1 VRVLPAYADALERLR
16 TGGAR
21 LSLAG
26 GVGALPGLVLRALGI
41 DLGRPVAVVVADEK
55 VASAVAGDLRS
66 AGSARVFV
74 APSPSLTPYQR
85 VFPSLKFRRD
95 EIALLS
101 AGSRGAGDAFVLPAR
116 ALFAPL
122 PEPAAYR
129 SLDFAVSRGERVSPS
144 ALASRLDSAGY
155 RRCDLVV
162 ETGDF
167 AARGGILDVFP
178 PDVAGP
184 LRFEFEGDVVASIRA
199 FDPDT
204 QRSAGLIEQALFGPM
219 APFVETDDV
228 LERLDRRLGRRATEA
243 ERALFAPA
251 VAARTVS
258 YLDFL
263 ADTLVAMIEPLD
275 VERALAEWQGRLDED
290 FSERDEP
297 LDPGAIAISSGRLE
311 ERLRQA
317 PLLFDRAAAGMD
329 VGSFEAEETT
339 DSGGRVREAVRE
351 MISDRDAGVRLI
363 VAVSPTGGAEKV
375 RRLAAEYEIGPVETV
390 AATLSAG
397 FRLRGTRVV
406 VRAEEEIFGEE
417 RLATPVRRRAAE
429 AFASDLRD
437 LVGGDFVVHVDYGI
451 GVFRGLKRI
460 GVEGIEHEFMEIGY
474 ADGKILLLPV
484 ERFDLV
490 QKYASAEGSHPKLD
504 RLGSATWQRTKERV
518 RKAVRDLSEEL
529 LRLYARRSLAEG
541 FAFSRDSPWQ
551 KEFED
556 AFEYD
561 ETPDQEA
568 AIRDVKRDMESPK
581 PMDRLLCGD
590 VGYGKTEVAMRAAFK
605 AVLDGKQV
613 AVLAPTTI
621 LAYQHYRTFLR
632 RFAAF
637 PVTIELLSRFRSRPE
652 QKAIVEK
659 IAEGST
665 DILIATH
672 RVLGRDLE
680 FKDLGLLIVDEE
692 QRFGVRQ
699 KERLKELKASVD
711 VLAMSA
717 TPIPRS
723 LNLSLLAVRDLSVIE
738 TPPRDRLAIE
748 TQVVPFRT
756 EVIKEAIEFELGRGG
771 QVFFVHNRIESIG
784 GVKSL
789 LQELMPSLR
798 IAVGHGEM
806 QEKTLEQTM
815 LDFIGRKYDLLLAT
829 AIIENGIDIPS
840 VNTILI
846 DRAETFGLSQLY
858 QLRGRVGRSDKPAYA
873 YLLIP
878 EHASLSETARKRL
891 ATIRE
896 FCALG
901 AGFRIAAKDLEIRGA
916 GNILGAEQSGH
927 IAAVGFEL
935 YLDLLEETVRQMRGE
950 EVATT
955 RTVTLSLGLPIGIPA
970 SYVSD
975 ENIRMMLYKKIAR
988 AGDDARVEET
998 SGEIVD
1004 RFGPM
1009 PGEVRNLIEYARI
1022 RFRAERLGLVAI
1034 RRQAGKVH
1042 LHFDAASRVDSGRLA
1057 DLVRRIPG
1065 GALSP
1070 RGVASLPAPAGTELL
1085 PAVARWLS
1093 DLLEAEAA

>member
-1 VRVLPAYADALERLR
+1 
-16 TGGAR
+16 
-21 LSLAG
+21 
-26 GVGALPGLVLRALGI
+26 VLRALGI

-55 VASAVAGDLRS
+55 IASAVAGDLRS
-66 AGSARVFV
+66 AGGASVFV

-85 VFPSLKFRRD
+85 VLPSLKFRRD

-101 AGSRGAGDAFVLPAR
+101 AWSRGRADGFILPAR
-116 ALFAPL
+116 ALFTRL
-122 PEPAAYR
+122 PEPDAYR
-129 SLDFAVSRGERVSPS
+129 SVDFAVARGGEIAP
-144 ALASRLDSAGY
+144 ALLASRLASAGY

-167 AARGGILDVFP
+167 AVRGGILDIFP
-178 PDVAGP
+178 PDLDGP
-184 LRFEFEGDVVASIRA
+184 IRFEFEADTVASIRL

-204 QRSAGLIEQALFGPM
+204 QRSAGEVDRIAFGPM
-219 APFVETDDV
+219 APFAETADSV
-228 LERLDRRLGRRATEA
+228 ARLEARLGRHASDA
-243 ERALFAPA
+243 ERSLFR
-251 VAARTVS
+251 AAAADRTVG
-258 YLDFL
+258 YLEFL
-263 ADTLVAMIEPLD
+263 RGSVLAVIEPLD

-290 FSERDEP
+290 FSGGDEP
-297 LDPGAIAISSGRLE
+297 LAPGEIAVPVGRTE
-311 ERLRQA
+311 KMVREA
-317 PLLFDRAAAGMD
+317 PLRFDRVAAGVD
-329 VGSFEAEETT
+329 TRTLAAEETT

-351 MISDRDAGVRLI
+351 MIADRDAGARLI
-363 VAVSPTGGAEKV
+363 IAVSPTGGAEKM
-375 RRLAAEYEIGPVETV
+375 RRLAAEYQIGPLETV
-390 AATLSAG
+390 AAPLSAG
-397 FRLRGTRVV
+397 FRLRDAGAV
-406 VRAEEEIFGEE
+406 VRTEQEIFGEE
-417 RLATPVRRRAAE
+417 RPAAPIRRRAAE

-437 LVGGDFVVHVDYGI
+437 LAAGDYVVHVDYGI

-460 GVEGIEHEFMEIGY
+460 PVEDIEHEFMEIGY
-474 ADGKILLLPV
+474 ADGKTLLLPV

-490 QKYASAEGSHPKLD
+490 QKYSAAELSHPKLD

-529 LRLYARRSLAEG
+529 LRLYARRALAEG

-556 AFEYD
+556 AFEYE
-561 ETPDQEA
+561 ETPDQAA
-568 AIRDVKRDMESPK
+568 AIRDVKRDMESPR

-613 AVLAPTTI
+613 AVLVPTTI

-637 PVTIELLSRFRSRPE
+637 PVIIELLSRFRSRQE
-652 QKAIVEK
+652 QKAIVGK
-659 IAEGST
+659 VAEGSI

-672 RVLGRDLE
+672 RVLGRDLA

-699 KERLKELKASVD
+699 KERLKELRASVD
-711 VLAMSA
+711 ALAMSA

-748 TQVVPFRT
+748 TQVVPFRS

-784 GVKSL
+784 SVKNL
-789 LQELMPSLR
+789 LQELMPELR

-806 QEKTLEQTM
+806 EEKALEQTM

-846 DRAETFGLSQLY
+846 DRAESFGLSQLY

-873 YLLIP
+873 YLLVP
-878 EHASLSETARKRL
+878 ERAALSETARKRL

-935 YLDLLEETVRQMRGE
+935 YLDLLEETMREMRGE
-950 EVATT
+950 EVAVT
-955 RTVTLSLGLPIGIPA
+955 RSVTLSLGLPIGIPS
-970 SYVSD
+970 SYISD
-975 ENIRMMLYKKIAR
+975 ENLRMMLYKKIAR
-988 AGDDARVEET
+988 AGDDARIDEA
-998 SGEIVD
+998 SREIID

-1009 PGEVRNLIEYARI
+1009 PFEVRNLIEYARI
-1022 RFRAERLGLVAI
+1022 RFRAERLGLLAV

-1042 LHFDAASRVDSGRLA
+1042 LTFDAASRVDPGRLA
-1057 DLVRRIPG
+1057 DLVRGVPG

-1070 RGVASLPAPAGTELL
+1070 RGVASLPAPEGSELL
-1085 PAVARWLS
+1085 AALVRWLS